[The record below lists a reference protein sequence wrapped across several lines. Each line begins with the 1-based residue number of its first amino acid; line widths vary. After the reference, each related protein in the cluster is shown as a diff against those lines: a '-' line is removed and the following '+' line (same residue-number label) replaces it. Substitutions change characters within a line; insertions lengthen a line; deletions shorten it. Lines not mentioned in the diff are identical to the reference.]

1 MKIENN
7 NFSFVWD
14 GGVILRLT
22 TKVQREISNKK
33 HVCVSCGDQK
43 LLCFEKISGG
53 QKSYL
58 CEECGRKY
66 AESAKTLQEERK
78 GYFTSS

>member
-14 GGVILRLT
+14 GGVILRMT
-22 TKVQREISNKK
+22 GIRKRDINEKK
-33 HVCVSCGDQK
+33 HFCASCGKQIQLD
-43 LLCFEKISGG
+43 FEKLSGG

-58 CEECGRKY
+58 CEDCGRKY

>member
-1 MKIENN
+1 MGKQQ
-7 NFSFVWD
+7 
-14 GGVILRLT
+14 
-22 TKVQREISNKK
+22 KEINKK
-33 HVCVSCGDQK
+33 KHFCASCGNQK